1 MIERV
6 YKKIVYSGDVV
17 EVYEYD
23 KGYLKGYTLTE
34 NEINNRKINNRTSSE
49 SGLDAD
55 SSDSRER
62 SLRRAKKN
70 LRRLINAN
78 VGQYGKEFTA
88 KFLTLTFKDNVKDL
102 NKANY
107 EFKKFIQR
115 LNYYCFGVKK
125 NNLKYTC
132 VIEFQERGAI
142 HYHVIIYNMPY
153 VKANDIANVWGNGFI
168 KINKIDDID
177 NVGAYVAE
185 YLGQAEKGQGHDVAD
200 DRLQGKKSYFSS
212 RGLFRPV
219 EITDRKKVEQVAAA
233 LPEDFLTYSATFDNE
248 HLGNITYKQYNLKKL
263 NSKG

>member
-6 YKKIVYSGDVV
+6 YKKIVYSGDIV

-23 KGYLKGYTLTE
+23 KGYLKGYELTDSE
-34 NEINNRKINNRTSSE
+34 KGKNGRLKGEKSNNYEEHRKQV
-49 SGLDAD
+49 LQ
-55 SSDSRER
+55 
-62 SLRRAKKN
+62 RAKKN

-88 KFLTLTFKDNVKDL
+88 KFLTLTFRDDVKDL
-102 NKANY
+102 DKANY

-115 LNYYCFGVKK
+115 LNYYCFGTKK
-125 NNLKYTC
+125 ANLKYTC
-132 VIEFQERGAI
+132 VIEFQRRGAI

-168 KINKIDDID
+168 KINKIDDVD
-177 NVGAYVAE
+177 NVGAYVSE
-185 YLGQAEKGQGHDVAD
+185 YLGQAEKGQGKNIED

-212 RGLFRPV
+212 RGLFKPIEV
-219 EITDRKKVEQVAAA
+219 TDEKMVEQVAAA
-233 LPEDFLTYSATFDNE
+233 LPKEYITYSATFENE
-248 HLGNITYKQYNLKKL
+248 HLGNITYKQYNLKKM

>member
-1 MIERV
+1 MERV
-6 YKKIVYSGDVV
+6 THKIIQSGDII
-17 EVYEYD
+17 EIYEYSE
-23 KGYLKGYTLTE
+23 GYLKGYE
-34 NEINNRKINNRTSSE
+34 NNNADTGRKSGYKSE
-49 SGLDAD
+49 NYEEHRKQVLQ
-55 SSDSRER
+55 
-62 SLRRAKKN
+62 RAKKN

-88 KFLTLTFKDNVKDL
+88 KFLTLTFRDNVTDIET
-102 NKANY
+102 ANY

-132 VIEFQERGAI
+132 VVEFHKSGVI

-168 KINKIDDID
+168 KINKIDDVG
-177 NVGAYVAE
+177 NVGAYVSE
-185 YLGQAEKGQGHDVAD
+185 YLGQAEKGQGHDIED

-212 RGLFRPV
+212 RGLFKPI
-219 EITDRKKVEQVAAA
+219 EITNKKVVEQVAAA
-233 LPEDFLTYSATFDNE
+233 LPEDFLTYSATYDNE
-248 HLGNITYKQYNLKKL
+248 HLGNITYKQYNLRKF

>member
-6 YKKIVYSGDVV
+6 YKKIIYSGDVI

-23 KGYLKGYTLTE
+23 KGYLKGYE
-34 NEINNRKINNRTSSE
+34 NNNADTGRKSDYKSE
-49 SGLDAD
+49 NYEEHRKQVLQ
-55 SSDSRER
+55 
-62 SLRRAKKN
+62 RAKKN

-102 NKANY
+102 DKANY

-115 LNYYCFGVKK
+115 LNYHCFGTKK
-125 NNLKYTC
+125 ANLKYTC
-132 VIEFQERGAI
+132 VVEFQKRGAI

-153 VKANDIANVWGNGFI
+153 VKANDISNIWGNGFI

-177 NVGAYVAE
+177 NVGAYVSE
-185 YLGQAEKGQGHDVAD
+185 YLGQAEKGQGKDVAD

-212 RGLFRPV
+212 KGLFKPIEV
-219 EITDRKKVEQVAAA
+219 IDEKKVEQVAAA
-233 LPEDFLTYSATFDNE
+233 LPKECLTYSAIFQNE
-248 HLGNITYKQYNLKKL
+248 HVGNVSYKQYNLKKV
-263 NSKG
+263 

>member
-6 YKKIVYSGDVV
+6 YKKIVQSGDII
-17 EVYEYD
+17 EIYEYE
-23 KGYLKGYTLTE
+23 KGYLKGYELTYSE
-34 NEINNRKINNRTSSE
+34 KEKVGRKKGEKSNNYEEHRKQV
-49 SGLDAD
+49 LQ
-55 SSDSRER
+55 
-62 SLRRAKKN
+62 RAKKN

-78 VGQYGKEFTA
+78 VGQYGEEFTA

-102 NKANY
+102 DKANY
-107 EFKKFIQR
+107 EFEKFIKR
-115 LNYYCFGVKK
+115 LNYYCFGTKK
-125 NNLKYTC
+125 ANLKYTC
-132 VIEFQERGAI
+132 VVEFQKRGAI

-153 VKANDIANVWGNGFI
+153 VKANDIASIWGNGFI

-185 YLGQAEKGQGHDVAD
+185 YLGNAEKEQGHDIED

-212 RGLFRPV
+212 RGLFKPV
-219 EITDRKKVEQVAAA
+219 EITNKKVVEQVATA
-233 LPEDFLTYSATFDNE
+233 LPLENLTYSATFENE

>member
-6 YKKIVYSGDVV
+6 YKKIVYSGDII
-17 EVYEYD
+17 EIYEYD
-23 KGYLKGYTLTE
+23 KGYLKGYE
-34 NEINNRKINNRTSSE
+34 NNNADTGRKSDYKSE
-49 SGLDAD
+49 NYEEHRKQVLQ
-55 SSDSRER
+55 
-62 SLRRAKKN
+62 RAKKN

-102 NKANY
+102 DKANY

-115 LNYYCFGVKK
+115 LNYHCFGVKK

-132 VIEFQERGAI
+132 VVEFQKRGAI

-153 VKANDIANVWGNGFI
+153 IKANNIANVWGNGFI
-168 KINKIDDID
+168 KINKIDNID

-185 YLGQAEKGQGHDVAD
+185 YLGQAEKGQGHDVLD

-212 RGLFRPV
+212 RGLFKPI
-219 EITDRKKVEQVAAA
+219 EITDEKVVEQVAAA
-233 LPEDFLTYSATFDNE
+233 LPLENLKYTADFENE
-248 HLGNITYKQYNLKKL
+248 HLGNITYKQYNLKKMI
-263 NSKG
+263 SKG